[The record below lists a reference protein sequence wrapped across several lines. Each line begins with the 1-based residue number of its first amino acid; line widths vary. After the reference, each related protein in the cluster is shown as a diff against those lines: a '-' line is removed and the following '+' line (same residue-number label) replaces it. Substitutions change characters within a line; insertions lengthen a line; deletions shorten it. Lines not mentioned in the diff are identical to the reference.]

1 MDVRASDRVLWV
13 LGGCWR
19 DWLLGPCSRA
29 RWRTSMLGTL
39 EMVRGVERG
48 SSVARVGLRAGLR
61 RAGVALVAACGLA
74 LAVSPVLMGTS
85 AAQAQPGEGRRGM
98 GGGPGGMMGGMMGG
112 NNPPISQRQA
122 ERYYEM
128 LGLTAEQKE
137 AAATLFD
144 AYQDAARAVQEGVR
158 EKMDDIR
165 AEFQETRDPSVWQ
178 GMRDIMRKSRDE
190 RTKLDEGFFEDLKV
204 VLTPEQASGIERVE
218 RAHRRESGAR
228 QGLMSGERVDLVA
241 MVDEPDVKTAL
252 GDGRAKLSEMLT
264 AYEDEL
270 DRALKQRDDV
280 RAEIAESFQ
289 EIRQSGDPEKM
300 NEMIEKGREAS
311 VRVRDINRKYARQM
325 MDSLEGDARVAF
337 ERRFREQSF
346 PEVYRPTR
354 AARAID
360 GALGLNDLT
369 PEQKTQVEE
378 LKASYA
384 RAMEPLNEKLAKATE
399 ENEETMTAEGMMRM
413 FGGGP
418 QEGPLAD
425 ARRERR
431 EQMNDTVEKLRKILT
446 PEQVERLPSG
456 NDEGGPGGGGDGER
470 PRRPRGGGQRGGGQ
484 PMDGV

>member
-1 MDVRASDRVLWV
+1 MIAKK
-13 LGGCWR
+13 
-19 DWLLGPCSRA
+19 
-29 RWRTSMLGTL
+29 MLAKKMNSAPTVT
-39 EMVRGVERG
+39 M
-48 SSVARVGLRAGLR
+48 SVASGLR
-61 RAGVALVAACGLA
+61 RAAWALVAACGLV
-74 LAVSPVLMGTS
+74 LAVSPVLVGGGV
-85 AAQAQPGEGRRGM
+85 AQAQPGEGRRGM

-112 NNPPISQRQA
+112 NTPPISQRQA

-128 LGLTAEQKE
+128 LALTPEQKE

-144 AYQDAARAVQEGVR
+144 AYQDAARASQEGMR
-158 EKMDDIR
+158 EKMDGIR
-165 AEFQETRDPSVWQ
+165 AEFEETRDPSVWQ
-178 GMRDIMRKSRDE
+178 GMRDIMRKSREE

-204 VLTPEQASGIERVE
+204 VLTPEQAAGIERVE
-218 RAHRRESGAR
+218 RAHRRETGAR

-241 MVDEPDVKTAL
+241 MVDEPDIKTAL
-252 GDGRAKLSEMLT
+252 GDSRAKLTDSLVSYEEEM
-264 AYEDEL
+264 
-270 DRALKQRDDV
+270 DRAIKNRDEV
-280 RAEIAESFQ
+280 RAEVAEGFQ
-289 EIRQSGDPEKM
+289 EARQSGDAEKM
-300 NEMIEKGREAS
+300 NEIIEKGRQAS
-311 VRVRDINRKYARQM
+311 ARVRDVNRKYARLM
-325 MDSLEGDARVAF
+325 METLEGDAKVAF
-337 ERRFREQSF
+337 EKRFKEQSF

-360 GALGLNDLT
+360 GAMGLNDLT

-384 RAMEPLNEKLAKATE
+384 RAMEPLNEKLAKATQ

-456 NDEGGPGGGGDGER
+456 NDEGGPGGGGGDGER
-470 PRRPRGGGQRGGGQ
+470 SRRPRGGGGQRGGQ
-484 PMDGV
+484 QMDGV